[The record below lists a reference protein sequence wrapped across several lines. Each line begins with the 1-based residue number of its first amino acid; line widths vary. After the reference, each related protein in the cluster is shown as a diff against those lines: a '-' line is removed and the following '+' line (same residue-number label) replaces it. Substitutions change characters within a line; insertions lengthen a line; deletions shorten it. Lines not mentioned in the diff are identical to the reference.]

1 MIQEA
6 EVPFES
12 LRGKLREVIKLFHDV
27 FYKKGTKI
35 TPIVKTRHR
44 ILVTSDK
51 PVRYPPRTMSE
62 AQMVVAK
69 ETIKEMI
76 DLGVIRPSKSP
87 YASCAVLVKKADGSF
102 RCAIDFRALN
112 RITVKDSFPLPL
124 IDDLLRR
131 VGRAKYF
138 TSLDLY
144 KGYWQVPMDSAD
156 IEKTAFNTPF
166 GLYEFTM
173 MPMGLSNSAA
183 TFQAMMQEILNP
195 YLHTCCV
202 VYIDDVFIFSDDYE
216 QHLEDI
222 QKVLRRLQE
231 AGLKTR
237 PDKTSLCRKKVKC
250 LGFFIDEEGVK
261 PLPQK
266 LSTIQNVQVQKT
278 KKGLMSFLG
287 IIRYYSRF
295 VKSLADVAMPL
306 TALLKKDVKFP
317 QAWGEAQDKAVELIK
332 MAFSKPGLVLARFDP
347 SKPILLQTDA
357 SAVAL
362 GAVISHYEVDQNG
375 KRTNERPICF
385 SSKGMNKHQLNY
397 SVTEKEGL
405 AVVWATDLYRSMLV
419 GRHFILET
427 DHFRALRQ
435 LLTTRDP
442 AGRLCRWMLKLQE
455 LDMDIFH
462 KKGRDHIPADFMT
475 R

>member
-1 MIQEA
+1 
-6 EVPFES
+6 
-12 LRGKLREVIKLFHDV
+12 
-27 FYKKGTKI
+27 
-35 TPIVKTRHR
+35 
-44 ILVTSDK
+44 
-51 PVRYPPRTMSE
+51 MSE

-87 YASCAVLVKKADGSF
+87 YASCAVLVKKPDGSF

-222 QKVLRRLQE
+222 QKSYEVT
-231 AGLKTR
+231 GGWLKKHALT
-237 PDKTSLCRKKVKC
+237 
-250 LGFFIDEEGVK
+250 K
-261 PLPQK
+261 PLYK

-287 IIRYYSRF
+287 II
-295 VKSLADVAMPL
+295 P
-306 TALLKKDVKFP
+306 T
-317 QAWGEAQDKAVELIK
+317 
-332 MAFSKPGLVLARFDP
+332 
-347 SKPILLQTDA
+347 T
-357 SAVAL
+357 
-362 GAVISHYEVDQNG
+362 VDQNG

-427 DHFRALRQ
+427 DHSALRQ

>member
-1 MIQEA
+1 
-6 EVPFES
+6 
-12 LRGKLREVIKLFHDV
+12 
-27 FYKKGTKI
+27 
-35 TPIVKTRHR
+35 
-44 ILVTSDK
+44 
-51 PVRYPPRTMSE
+51 
-62 AQMVVAK
+62 
-69 ETIKEMI
+69 
-76 DLGVIRPSKSP
+76 
-87 YASCAVLVKKADGSF
+87 
-102 RCAIDFRALN
+102 DFRALN

-124 IDDLLRR
+124 LDDLLRR

-202 VYIDDVFIFSDDYE
+202 VYIDDVFMFSDDYE

-237 PDKTSLCRKKVKC
+237 PDKTSLCRNKVKC

-306 TALLKKDVKFP
+306 TALLKKDVNVP

-427 DHFRALRQ
+427 DHSALRQ

-475 R
+475 RDGADLNEPPPQ